1 MRVKNKSFLIA
12 SLISISGFAQ
22 NSNLIAKWNFN
33 GNANDS
39 QDKDVTP
46 TLVLKSGATY
56 YSISRIVDCELQQI
70 IYYTG
75 NGGISILSAYHNK
88 RTEEL
93 YNKTCVGENK

>member
-1 MRVKNKSFLIA
+1 MKMFVCAVGVML
-12 SLISISGFAQ
+12 SLLVLGCTPQ
-22 NSNLIAKWNFN
+22 PTENTNT
-33 GNANDS
+33 NDT

-46 TLVLKSGATY
+46 TLVLKSGVTY

>member
-1 MRVKNKSFLIA
+1 MKMFVCAVGVML
-12 SLISISGFAQ
+12 SLLVLGCTPQPTENTNTNTNTNDTQ
-22 NSNLIAKWNFN
+22 N
-33 GNANDS
+33 
-39 QDKDVTP
+39 DKDVTP
-46 TLVLKSGATY
+46 NLVLKSGVTY
-56 YSISRIVDCELQQI
+56 YIISRIVDCELQQI